1 MIGQQFGHY
10 AVERRLGSGGVGE
23 VYLARDL
30 RLDRRVA
37 IKILSERR
45 VTDER
50 ARTRFRREAQALS
63 RLNHPNIATIF
74 DFDQQDGRDFLVM
87 EYIEGSSLRDIPVG
101 GLPPADVVRLGTQLA
116 EALVA
121 AHGAGVVHLDLK
133 PGNLML
139 TADGRLKVLDF
150 GIARLHA
157 PDLAS
162 TGIDGQETSTDGEET
177 GTAANAAGTPPYMA
191 PEQVAAGPVD
201 RRTDIYAAGA
211 TLYELAT
218 GRRVFDKPRGIGLY
232 ESILRDKPDPP
243 SRYTPGVSAPLEDTL
258 MKALE
263 KQPAKRHQTAQELLD
278 DLRDCPT
285 TAPPSGFR
293 RRRRWMRRRVAIA
306 AAAALVA
313 VATTGYAL
321 WPVPPR
327 PRFNARDFVLVGD
340 LENRT
345 TDPLLSRTVQE
356 ALTIALQ
363 QSHYVNLVS
372 KERVA
377 ETLTLMQKPSAP
389 ITPSIAFDLCRR
401 EGVPAFIAGSVA
413 RSGEITQITVTA
425 STVDRN
431 GPSLLFRDRVEYQKP
446 EELFGRVDELARR
459 VRQNLGE
466 SLSGI
471 AKSSEPL
478 DRVTT
483 GSLEALRQYSLAVSA
498 RAMGDANSIEGP
510 LLAALQLDPDFA
522 MAHLRLGG
530 YYLDLVG
537 NTDKARPSF
546 DRAYALRDR
555 VTDREKHFIA
565 AEYFSAHQQFE
576 QARDSLKALTTLYP
590 DDPEFR
596 YELALA
602 HYALEELT
610 PAIAQ
615 LRQALRVSPHV
626 ARAHGTLVMLLAR
639 NNQPVAALDA
649 SVDARK
655 AGIDSPYLLWVR
667 GLALEGTGD
676 LAGARR
682 DFEKLSETPGYYRH
696 VGGLQAAR
704 LALYEGDMTRA
715 IGDLARVADMTRRE
729 GDTTL
734 ELAARLQVARAAIAT
749 QDLQRA
755 RAESESVIRLT
766 VPATTRPNGVRDAG
780 SVALAVGDLASAR
793 ACLDRLDVSTPNAI
807 VQAAHL
813 FLAGEIARHERHF
826 AEAVRLLDES
836 YARWP
841 FYGCSRARAQV
852 SEAVGDWAG
861 AAAGWN
867 AVLAAKGQIL
877 QEGFTPDLE
886 LARLGLK
893 RASDH
898 LSRKDE

>member
-10 AVERRLGSGGVGE
+10 EVESRLGAGGVGE

-30 RLDRRVA
+30 RLERRVA
-37 IKILSERR
+37 IKILSDRR
-45 VTDER
+45 VADER

-74 DFDQQDGRDFLVM
+74 DFDQQGGRDFLVM
-87 EYIEGSSLRDIPVG
+87 EYIEGMSLREIPPG
-101 GLPPADVVRLGTQLA
+101 GFPQAEVVRLGTQLA

-150 GIARLHA
+150 GIARLQA
-157 PDLAS
+157 PDEAS
-162 TGIDGQETSTDGEET
+162 TGTDGLET

-218 GRRVFDKPRGIGLY
+218 GHRVFDKPRGIGLY

-243 SRYTPGVSAPLEDTL
+243 STHTAAISAPLEDAL

-263 KQPAKRHQTAQELLD
+263 KQPGNRQQTAQELLD
-278 DLRDCPT
+278 DLRACPT
-285 TAPPSGFR
+285 ATGSSGLR
-293 RRRRWMRRRVAIA
+293 RRRRWTRRKLVPAAAAVVVAIA
-306 AAAALVA
+306 A
-313 VATTGYAL
+313 TGYAL
-321 WPVPPR
+321 WPVPAR
-327 PRFNARDFVLVGD
+327 ARFNARDFVLVGD

-345 TDPLLSRTVQE
+345 NDPLLSRTVQE

-377 ETLTLMQKPSAP
+377 ETLKLMQKPAAP
-389 ITPSIAFDLCRR
+389 IDASIGLDICRR
-401 EGVPAFIAGSVA
+401 EGVPAVISGAVA
-413 RSGEITQITVTA
+413 RSGEITLITVTA
-425 STVDRN
+425 SAVDAA
-431 GPSLLFRDRVEYQKP
+431 GPVLLFTDSVEYRQP
-446 EELFGRVDELARR
+446 EELFARVDELSRR

-466 SLSGI
+466 SLAGI

-483 GSLEALRQYSLAVSA
+483 SSFEALRQYSVAVSA
-498 RAMGDANSIEGP
+498 RATGNFSSIEGP
-510 LLAALQLDPDFA
+510 LLAALQLDPEFA

-530 YYLDLVG
+530 YYLEIAG
-537 NTDKARPSF
+537 NTEKAFPSI

-565 AEYFSAHQQFE
+565 AEYFAAHQQFE

-602 HYALEELT
+602 HYALEELG

-615 LRQALRVSPHV
+615 LRQAIRVSPHG
-626 ARAHGTLVMLLAR
+626 ARAQGTLVLLLAR
-639 NNQPVAALDA
+639 NNQPQAALDA
-649 SVDARK
+649 SVEAHK
-655 AGIDSPYLLWVR
+655 AGVDSPYLYWAR
-667 GLALEGTGD
+667 GLALAGTGD

-682 DFEKLSETPGYYRH
+682 DFEKLSEAPGYSH
-696 VGGLQAAR
+696 LGGLQAAR
-704 LALYEGDMTRA
+704 LSLYEGHVARA
-715 IGDLARVADMTRRE
+715 IDDLTRVVDITRRD

-734 ELAARLQVARAAIAT
+734 ELTARIQLARAAMAMG
-749 QDLQRA
+749 DLPRA
-755 RAESESVIRLT
+755 RAESAAVIRLT
-766 VPATTRPNGVRDAG
+766 APATTRPNGIRDAG
-780 SVALAVGDLASAR
+780 SLALAVGDLASAR
-793 ACLDRLDVSTPNAI
+793 TSLDRLDASTPNAI

-813 FLAGEIARHERHF
+813 FLAGDIARHQRRF
-826 AEAVRLLDES
+826 AEAEGLLDKS
-836 YARWP
+836 YALRP
-841 FYGCSRARAQV
+841 FYGCSRVRA
-852 SEAVGDWAG
+852 EAAEAAGDWVR

-867 AVLAAKGQIL
+867 AVVAAKGQII
-877 QEGFTPDLE
+877 QDGFTPDLE
-886 LARLGLK
+886 LARAGLA
-893 RASDH
+893 RASGH